1 MEVSLVTAWCFS
13 LSPLKMAKHCFRARF
28 RDAIQRAHKD
38 CKERTCRLWN
48 DHFIY
53 STPALFILENTYK
66 NGVLSVG
73 MIFTDK
79 TLTVVLTALL
89 LEIFIFVFQN
99 IDESTML
106 ASESCFTGDFSDF
119 VLLRLDTRTDLLILL
134 GLALFRR
141 LISSFLI
148 S

>member
-1 MEVSLVTAWCFS
+1 
-13 LSPLKMAKHCFRARF
+13 
-28 RDAIQRAHKD
+28 
-38 CKERTCRLWN
+38 
-48 DHFIY
+48 
-53 STPALFILENTYK
+53 
-66 NGVLSVG
+66 

-89 LEIFIFVFQN
+89 LEIFICVFQN
-99 IDESTML
+99 IGESTMF
-106 ASESCFTGDFSDF
+106 ASESYSHCETQSQICFIFTGDFSDF
-119 VLLRLDTRTDLLILL
+119 VLLRLDSRTDLLILL